1 MGKGAGFL
9 IVVLVF
15 GLIAF
20 FVLFFEINYNYSV
33 FDVVETTITGNV
45 VSDMSDVDS
54 SIYVKSDSGFVNK
67 TVNVAI
73 TGNVVLDTSC
83 VVERVRWDRKNAGFG
98 DTIRLNVFGNENCVD
113 HGVYVKFFEDDVFG
127 DDFIDNYQGY
137 FTGGVAY
144 FDLKIDNR
152 YLNLFDEDFEDGNIE
167 FYARVMAD
175 SWDSSEKFNSKI
187 LSISSDGFDVDLAP
201 PSDVEEFGG
210 ETGGTDGPCSS
221 VTQYGI
227 TWTFSESET
236 CGQFVNGDWWV
247 LAPVTVVS
255 KTPTQTTSPARNGD
269 WINPRFNVQGANG
282 AAQPYDDRLNAGAQF
297 TFGTYDSTLRPT
309 YPITFN
315 TATYPTGASL
325 VSTESQPATSDC
337 AEGWLTFTDTGT
349 SFNQNCQRSPVKSAA
364 VLTILPQVPLADSF
378 RPPYTGTDKT
388 VRFIKSQL
396 DYSVLGNLASTG
408 SIGTYSIS
416 DVNRHIQRPNLQTSF
431 WASEAVQP
439 ADNANGYGQFMAA
452 DLSLAALVVNLN
464 YPNSQKEP
472 LVISLVQRG
481 IDFYGT
487 LMNSGTWFDT
497 GLNVN
502 WNQAKWSGL
511 GGHGSGR
518 MFPIIFAGTLL
529 HDSAMQD
536 VGFNIDNDYSFGE
549 IAQTFTVKDYTGYT
563 SSNFPTKDL
572 YNCANGGVNCGYGGY
587 TSADIG
593 LPEFGFSHFH
603 APNADDKVWL
613 SGSTTSSYR
622 RCCTANAWGGYLLA
636 SYIMGIEDKW
646 NSPAL
651 FAYMDRYME
660 ATGIG
665 GLYYEGSANAWHRGW
680 LPPLHEMWDT
690 YRANYREP
698 WTATDLCMEGDTRVC
713 AEQRGVCLNSVETC
727 TMKNWWGCAA
737 PTYSPTNYTTHSQ
750 YYESTETSCDN
761 RDNDCDGSVDEGCG
775 ATGPTAPSNFNVAS
789 INSTSLRLNWSDSVN
804 EINYTIQRKISGN
817 FATIAT
823 VSTNTITYT
832 DTLLSAQTTYD
843 YQIRAN
849 NNAGS
854 SSWVLASGTT
864 NQTLPLPASNLIVT
878 TLNSTAV
885 RLNWTDN
892 SNNENGFAVWR
903 CVTLPTCSLSFLT
916 NVGINVTN
924 YTDNGLSAGVNYS
937 YQVGSF
943 NTAGGG
949 GWSNTASAVTLPNAP
964 NSPTG
969 LSISSINST
978 ALRANWNDVVGETG
992 YTLQYKLSS
1001 SSIWQNVPS
1010 AGNLVA
1016 NTITFLHNGLINN
1029 TSYDY
1034 RILAFNNGGNSSFS
1048 AVASGMTQ
1056 QNPAHVFTLTRLPVS
1071 GSVQQGS
1078 NAGMIVTA
1086 NYNSGTGALVTFNVS
1101 NLSAGVSAL
1110 FSLTSC
1116 TPTQSNPCSTTLTLI
1131 ASGSAQIVTNRQV
1144 VISGTSNH

>member
-152 YLNLFDEDFEDGNIE
+152 YLNLFDEDFED
-167 FYARVMAD
+167 
-175 SWDSSEKFNSKI
+175 
-187 LSISSDGFDVDLAP
+187 
-201 PSDVEEFGG
+201 
-210 ETGGTDGPCSS
+210 
-221 VTQYGI
+221 
-227 TWTFSESET
+227 
-236 CGQFVNGDWWV
+236 GDWWV

-452 DLSLAALVVNLN
+452 DPSLAALVVNLN

-698 WTATDLCMEGDTRVC
+698 WTATD
-713 AEQRGVCLNSVETC
+713 
-727 TMKNWWGCAA
+727 
-737 PTYSPTNYTTHSQ
+737 
-750 YYESTETSCDN
+750 
-761 RDNDCDGSVDEGCG
+761 
-775 ATGPTAPSNFNVAS
+775 
-789 INSTSLRLNWSDSVN
+789 
-804 EINYTIQRKISGN
+804 
-817 FATIAT
+817 
-823 VSTNTITYT
+823 
-832 DTLLSAQTTYD
+832 
-843 YQIRAN
+843 
-849 NNAGS
+849 
-854 SSWVLASGTT
+854 
-864 NQTLPLPASNLIVT
+864 
-878 TLNSTAV
+878 
-885 RLNWTDN
+885 
-892 SNNENGFAVWR
+892 
-903 CVTLPTCSLSFLT
+903 
-916 NVGINVTN
+916 
-924 YTDNGLSAGVNYS
+924 
-937 YQVGSF
+937 
-943 NTAGGG
+943 
-949 GWSNTASAVTLPNAP
+949 
-964 NSPTG
+964 
-969 LSISSINST
+969 
-978 ALRANWNDVVGETG
+978 
-992 YTLQYKLSS
+992 
-1001 SSIWQNVPS
+1001 
-1010 AGNLVA
+1010 
-1016 NTITFLHNGLINN
+1016 
-1029 TSYDY
+1029 
-1034 RILAFNNGGNSSFS
+1034 
-1048 AVASGMTQ
+1048 
-1056 QNPAHVFTLTRLPVS
+1056 
-1071 GSVQQGS
+1071 
-1078 NAGMIVTA
+1078 
-1086 NYNSGTGALVTFNVS
+1086 
-1101 NLSAGVSAL
+1101 
-1110 FSLTSC
+1110 
-1116 TPTQSNPCSTTLTLI
+1116 
-1131 ASGSAQIVTNRQV
+1131 
-1144 VISGTSNH
+1144 